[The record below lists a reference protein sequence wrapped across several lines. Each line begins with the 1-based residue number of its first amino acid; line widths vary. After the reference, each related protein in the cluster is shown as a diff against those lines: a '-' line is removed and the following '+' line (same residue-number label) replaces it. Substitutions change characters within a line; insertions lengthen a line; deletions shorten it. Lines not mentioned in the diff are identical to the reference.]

1 MTMLWD
7 QNRDTGL
14 RVIGETDNR
23 VLAKPLDAALQ
34 PTDGNDGTMLM
45 QSALIHNELRRI
57 AFEGSGGQVISDA
70 YPLESPALSLW
81 M

>member
-1 MTMLWD
+1 MTMPGPES
-7 QNRDTGL
+7 RYST
-14 RVIGETDNR
+14 VIGETDK
-23 VLAKPLDAALQ
+23 LFSKAADAALQ
-34 PTDGNDGTMLM
+34 PTDGNDGTMLTP
-45 QSALIHNELRRI
+45 ALIHNELRRI